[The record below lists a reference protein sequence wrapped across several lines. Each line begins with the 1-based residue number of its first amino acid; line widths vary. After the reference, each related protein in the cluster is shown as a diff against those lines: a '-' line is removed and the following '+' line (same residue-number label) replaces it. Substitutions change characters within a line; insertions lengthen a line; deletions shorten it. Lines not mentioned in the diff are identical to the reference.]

1 MPLPSVAEE
10 HPGIE
15 QEVGL
20 REEGRA
26 AAAAPVSE
34 SVFGAT
40 ETGAYAHAGVSAY
53 IKVVRSQTISCG
65 HGC

>member
-40 ETGAYAHAGVSAY
+40 ETGAYAHAGGNVIAHLKSS
-53 IKVVRSQTISCG
+53 IHVKDQL
-65 HGC
+65 